1 MGRFLRCGEFR
12 CYPIGIACCSLDCSD
27 WRYSVGLKLSI
38 LDHSPINDAK
48 SSTEAFQHTI
58 ELAQKAEAWGY
69 HRFWVTEH
77 HSSDRLAGSS
87 PEVLISHL
95 LAKTSRI
102 RVGSGGVMLQHYSP
116 YKVAENFNVLASLGP
131 GRVDLGVG
139 RGPGGM
145 PQSTKALKPIDGD
158 AKPFPDK
165 LIALDKFLRNRWE
178 VDESHP
184 FHGLQASPIPDQPAD
199 LYLLGTTTA
208 SAELAASLGIPY
220 VFALFLN
227 SDEQVMAESV
237 DIYQRQFDT
246 EKGTQPHTL
255 LALPVMVADTDEE
268 ARELAS
274 QVTVVRV
281 RLESGRSYMLGTVEA
296 AENFGKQS
304 EENYTINVQ
313 QAIVMHGSPET
324 VRKKLEEMQSRYH
337 ADEIIAV
344 TAMSD
349 FQKRLYSFELL
360 SEAFA
365 QVTVS
370 S

>member
-1 MGRFLRCGEFR
+1 M
-12 CYPIGIACCSLDCSD
+12 S
-27 WRYSVGLKLSI
+27 LKLSV
-38 LDHSPINDAK
+38 LDQSPINDSK
-48 SSTEAFQHTI
+48 SATEAFQHTI

-77 HSSDRLAGSS
+77 HGSDRIMGSS

-116 YKVAENFNVLASLGP
+116 YKVAENFNVLASLAP
-131 GRVDLGVG
+131 GRVDLGIG

-158 AKPFPDK
+158 VRPFPDK
-165 LIALDKFLRNRWE
+165 LVELAQFLHNQLDER
-178 VDESHP
+178 HP
-184 FHGLQASPIPDQPAD
+184 LYGLQTTPATAQPAD
-199 LYLLGTTTA
+199 LFLLGTTTE
-208 SAELAASLGIPY
+208 SAGLAAKLGMPY

-237 DIYQRQFDT
+237 DIYQRQFDAT
-246 EKGTQPHTL
+246 QGTQPQTM
-255 LALPVMVADTDEE
+255 LALPIMVADTDEE

-274 QVTVVRV
+274 AVQVVRV

-296 AENFGKQS
+296 AETFGQQS
-304 EENYTINVQ
+304 GETYTINVQ
-313 QAIVMHGSPET
+313 KAIVIHGSPET
-324 VRKKLEEMQSRYH
+324 VRKKLEEVQSRYQ

-344 TAMSD
+344 TMMPD
-349 FQKRLYSFELL
+349 FQKRLYSYELL
-360 SEAFA
+360 REAFA